1 MSLLDLMRKQAGAG
15 DLRAAMGMAQDIF
28 WRHEDMRRWEKK
40 EALRYMVDNYEA
52 YIEAV
57 MRESD
62 PGVHL
67 LLLYNDLRD
76 AYRMTIYFYDPPD
89 EEWDLLQYFWID
101 TVKASAKRYKQS
113 LLLWLEDA
121 ALNIA
126 KKDFPAA
133 GELEK
138 FCQWAFVED

>member
-1 MSLLDLMRKQAGAG
+1 
-15 DLRAAMGMAQDIF
+15 
-28 WRHEDMRRWEKK
+28 
-40 EALRYMVDNYEA
+40 MVDNYEA

-62 PGVHL
+62 PGGHL

-76 AYRMTIYFYDPPD
+76 AYRMTIYFSDPPD

-101 TVKASAKRYKQS
+101 TVKAAAKRYKQS

-126 KKDFPAA
+126 KKDFTAA

-138 FCQWAFVED
+138 FCQWAFVEE